1 VAPQLSFDVDEILR
15 GKRNGWL
22 PDLHVTTNFDFQS
35 LAEGIRQDRS
45 RTAEAMEELAQR
57 WAKDKPSFAE
67 VLSDELNSLATANI
81 GAIKHAVNQTQQGI
95 ANADWL
101 QVVDGTGH
109 KVVRQLN
116 QLRAFFEQRG
126 VATDASAVEVVKFWR
141 WDGNHGLPH
150 HRISFYL
157 FAACARKMAADQRK
171 PPTRGFMNDVRTIST
186 YAPYVDAMFVDNE
199 CAAFL
204 AEKPLSTDLKFKAKI
219 FSLNSRAAFLEYL
232 DQIAGRATGEVRVY
246 AKTIYG
252 YDAHS
257 RNHCGSHAPRSILRS
272 AAA

>member
-1 VAPQLSFDVDEILR
+1 MSFDVDEILR

-45 RTAEAMEELAQR
+45 RIAEAMEELAQR

-150 HRISFYL
+150 HRISSYL

-171 PPTRGFMNDVRTIST
+171 PPTLRVHER
-186 YAPYVDAMFVDNE
+186 
-199 CAAFL
+199 C
-204 AEKPLSTDLKFKAKI
+204 TD
-219 FSLNSRAAFLEYL
+219 Y
-232 DQIAGRATGEVRVY
+232 
-246 AKTIYG
+246 
-252 YDAHS
+252 
-257 RNHCGSHAPRSILRS
+257 
-272 AAA
+272 